1 MSFLRTAVKGASF
14 FFGYIA
20 QDIVPSETIEIVKG
34 QRSYNG
40 QVEHHYWIES
50 DGNIFDL
57 TVDQFGNS
65 ELSVCGTKTEHQQL
79 GFQEIEREFIAS
91 YLSFYTENSL
101 EIERFSPIKEKIVSK
116 IVQYA

>member
-1 MSFLRTAVKGASF
+1 MKILIFHFFMSFLRTAVKGASF

-57 TVDQFGNS
+57 TVDQFGI
-65 ELSVCGTKTEHQQL
+65 LSCLFVGLKQNISSWA
-79 GFQEIEREFIAS
+79 F
-91 YLSFYTENSL
+91 
-101 EIERFSPIKEKIVSK
+101 KK
-116 IVQYA
+116 